1 MNEKIRTKP
10 PVLAHEA
17 PYNAALAVV
26 DTHIHLWDT
35 LGYDFFVPELLAEIK
50 ASGHNIEATIYA
62 ECDMAHATTG
72 PEALRPVG
80 ETAYAVSQA
89 KLAEGASTRINA
101 GIMGASDLRLGTGI
115 RAVMEAHI
123 EAGEGRFRGIRYR
136 GAWDADPKVRYNDP
150 SYPDSE
156 VLGDERV
163 LAGAKVLEDMGL
175 VLGNWIFHPQLGLL
189 ADLAAKVPGLTMTL
203 NHLAGP
209 VGIGHYAERRDEVY
223 RDWRADLK
231 KIAKCPNVIMQIG
244 GIGGTRL
251 GYPSS
256 ESGLSS
262 DQIVRDWKPH
272 VDFCID
278 TFGPDRVVFDSNFP
292 VDRRITSYGNYLNA
306 FKKMISGYSH
316 DEQVK
321 IMSANAKRLYKI
333 A

>member
-1 MNEKIRTKP
+1 MEEEVRMKP
-10 PVLAHEA
+10 PVLAHEE

-26 DTHIHLWDT
+26 DTHVHLWDT

-89 KLAEGASTRINA
+89 KLAEGAPTRINV
-101 GIMGASDLRLGTGI
+101 GIMGASDLRLGAGI

-123 EAGEGRFRGIRYR
+123 EAGQGRFRGIRYR
-136 GAWDADPKVRYNDP
+136 GAWDADPRVRYNDA
-150 SYPDSE
+150 SYPDRE
-156 VLGDERV
+156 VLGDKNV
-163 LAGAKVLEDMGL
+163 LEGAKVLEEMGL

-189 ADLAAKVPGLTMTL
+189 TALAEKVPGLTMTL

-209 VGIGHYAERRDEVY
+209 IGIGSYAAHRDEVY
-223 RDWRADLK
+223 REWRAGLK
-231 KIAKCPNVIMQIG
+231 KIAKCQNVVMQLG

-256 ESGLSS
+256 ETGLSS

-272 VDFCID
+272 IDFCLE

-292 VDRRITSYGNYLNA
+292 VDRRITSYGNYVNA
-306 FKKMISGYSH
+306 FKKMIADYSP

-333 A
+333 G